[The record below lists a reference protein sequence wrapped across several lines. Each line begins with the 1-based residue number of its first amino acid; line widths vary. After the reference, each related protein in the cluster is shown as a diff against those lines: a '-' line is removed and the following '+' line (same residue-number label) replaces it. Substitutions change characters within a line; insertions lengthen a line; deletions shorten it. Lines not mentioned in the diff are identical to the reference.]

1 MLRAHRDKIVTEPAG
16 ISHTYRHG
24 TGYSENVR
32 HEGGTTAV
40 STEQNPTQQGPQP
53 PFPQQKQEPP
63 GLESQ
68 MQPRP
73 DYGEESYQG
82 SGRLQGCGTIITGA
96 DSGIGRAV
104 ALAFAREGADV
115 LISYLSEDS
124 DAQET
129 ARIVERA
136 GRKAVLVRGDVGRE
150 EHCRQIVQRA
160 LQEFGRLD
168 VLVNNA
174 AYQMTHESIDEL
186 SSEEFDYT
194 FRTNI
199 YATFFLSKAALPH
212 LKEGGSIINTASIQA
227 YEPTPTLLAY
237 AATKGAIVTFT
248 KALAKEAIKKGI
260 RVNAVA
266 PGPIWTPLI
275 PSTMPEQKVEQFGQT
290 TPTQRPGQPAE
301 LAPVYVFLASHD
313 ASYITGEVIGV
324 TGGRPLP

>member
-1 MLRAHRDKIVTEPAG
+1 MLSFVDK
-16 ISHTYRHG
+16 R
-24 TGYSENVR
+24 
-32 HEGGTTAV
+32 GGTAV
-40 STEQNPTQQGPQP
+40 STVDTQQNPTQQGPQP
-53 PFPQQKQEPP
+53 PFPRQKQEPP

-174 AYQMTHESIDEL
+174 AFQMTHESIEEL

-227 YEPTPTLLAY
+227 YEPSPTLLAY

-275 PSTMPEQKVEQFGQT
+275 PSTMPEQSVEQFGQT
-290 TPTQRPGQPAE
+290 TPMQRAGQPAE